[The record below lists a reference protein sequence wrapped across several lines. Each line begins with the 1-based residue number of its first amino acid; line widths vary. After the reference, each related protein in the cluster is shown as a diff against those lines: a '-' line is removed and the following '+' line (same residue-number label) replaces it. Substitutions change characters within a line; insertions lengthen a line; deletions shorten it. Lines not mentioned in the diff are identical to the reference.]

1 MLITLCKNSIT
12 MTNQQLWQAIIGD
25 LEVTLSKGN
34 FITWFKNTGIIE
46 KADDYIVVGVP
57 SDFVKNW
64 ISTKYQAN
72 LLKALK
78 SIAPEVKTIRYY
90 VGHFKAED
98 SVQQNSGNDAKKPES
113 GAPGAA
119 TKPVGA
125 TAKAGSLNPVY
136 TFETF
141 VIGQNNEL
149 AHAASTAVAK
159 NPGAQYNPLFIYG
172 GVGLGKTH
180 LMHAVGHK
188 LLAANPTAKILYV
201 TSEKFTND
209 YIASISTKKIDE
221 FKRMYRNVDMLLI
234 DDIQFIAGKEQ
245 TQEEFFHTFN
255 ELRDKGKQIIL
266 TADRL
271 PKDIPAIEQRLVSRF
286 EWGMVADIS
295 APNLE
300 TRMAILQTKL
310 TKKGVQVSDEIVGFI
325 AENVVNNIRELE
337 GALNKLLVYQQIE
350 NKPLSL
356 EQAKNILASIVNA
369 KKKAVTLS
377 KIAESVASFYSITL
391 DDLLKQSRRKE
402 FVKPRQTAMYIA
414 RKELGSSFPS
424 IGEFFGGRDHT
435 TVMHGVEKVE
445 KAVGANDGIKQE
457 VELILEKIYA

>member
-1 MLITLCKNSIT
+1 

-46 KADDYIVVGVP
+46 KAEDYIVVGVP

-64 ISTKYQAN
+64 ISSKYQAS
-72 LLKALK
+72 LLKSLK
-78 SIAPEVKTIRYY
+78 GIAPEVKTIKYY
-90 VGHFKAED
+90 VGHFKSPSGQAALIPAEGKKTTD
-98 SVQQNSGNDAKKPES
+98 KATVQPVSANSG
-113 GAPGAA
+113 
-119 TKPVGA
+119 T
-125 TAKAGSLNPVY
+125 LNGLY

-159 NPGAQYNPLFIYG
+159 NPGSQYNPLFIYG

-188 LLAANPTAKILYV
+188 MLQSNPSAKVLYV

-209 YIASISTKKIDE
+209 YIAAISQKKIDE
-221 FKRMYRNVDMLLI
+221 FKRQYRNVDMLLI

-271 PKDIPAIEQRLVSRF
+271 PKDIPSIEQRLVSRF
-286 EWGMVADIS
+286 EWGMVADIGV
-295 APNLE
+295 PNLE
-300 TRMAILQTKL
+300 TRIAILQTKL
-310 TKKGVQVSDEIVGFI
+310 SKKGVDLPKDVMEYV
-325 AENVVNNIRELE
+325 AENVINNIRELE

-350 NKPLSL
+350 NKPLTL

-377 KIAESVASFYSITL
+377 KIAESVANFYSITI

-402 FVKPRQTAMYIA
+402 YVKPRQTAMYLA

-424 IGEFFGGRDHT
+424 IGDFFGGRDHT

-445 KAVGANDGIKQE
+445 KAISANDGIKQE
-457 VELILEKIYA
+457 LELILEKIYS